1 MITFSKRRN
10 DINTRYFRSYKQKNI
25 DYKIINHKRVYT
37 IEEIKDINLE
47 KVGLIPK
54 NIFLRN
60 TNGKVHYLVTCHP
73 DKKVDIKRLTKD
85 LVSTRLSFG
94 SSERLK
100 KYLNVEKGSVSPL
113 GFIYDKN
120 YEVIFAF
127 DKELINK
134 TIGVHPNRN
143 DYTIF
148 IKFKTLVKLI
158 EEHGNKIVYL
168 DI

>member
-1 MITFSKRRN
+1 MEEILELLDNKR
-10 DINTRYFRSYKQKNI
+10 IE
-25 DYKIINHKRVYT
+25 YKIIKHKRVYT
-37 IEEIKDINLE
+37 IKEIKDINLE
-47 KVGLIPK
+47 KIGLIPK

-60 TNGKVHYLVTCHP
+60 ANGKVLYLVTCHH
-73 DKKVDIKRLTKD
+73 DKKVDIKKLAKD
-85 LVSTRLSFG
+85 LGSTRLSFG
-94 SSERLK
+94 SPERLK

-120 YEVIFAF
+120 SEVIFVF

-148 IKFKTLVKLI
+148 IKFNDLVKLI
-158 EEHGNKIVYL
+158 EEHDNKIIYL
-168 DI
+168 NI

>member
-1 MITFSKRRN
+1 M
-10 DINTRYFRSYKQKNI
+10 KNI
-25 DYKIINHKRVYT
+25 LELLDNKKIEYEIINHKKVYT
-37 IEEIKDINLE
+37 IEEIKDINLD
-47 KVGLIPK
+47 KKGLIPK

-60 TNGKVHYLVTCHP
+60 GNGKIHYLVTCHP
-73 DKKVDIKRLTKD
+73 NKKVDIKKLAKD
-85 LVSTRLSFG
+85 LNSTHLSFA
-94 SSERLK
+94 SPERLK

-120 YEVIFAF
+120 SEVIFVF

-148 IKFKTLVKLI
+148 IRFSVLVKLI

-168 DI
+168 DV

>member
-1 MITFSKRRN
+1 M
-10 DINTRYFRSYKQKNI
+10 KNI
-25 DYKIINHKRVYT
+25 LELLDNKKIEYEIINHKKVYT
-37 IEEIKDINLE
+37 IEEIKDINLD
-47 KVGLIPK
+47 KKGLIPK

-60 TNGKVHYLVTCHP
+60 GNGKIHYLVTCHP
-73 DKKVDIKRLTKD
+73 NKKVDIKKLAKD
-85 LVSTRLSFG
+85 LNSTHLSFA
-94 SSERLK
+94 SPERLK

-120 YEVIFAF
+120 SEVIFVF

-143 DYTIF
+143 DYTVF
-148 IKFKTLVKLI
+148 LKFKTLVKLI
-158 EEHGNKIVYL
+158 EEHSNKIVYL

>member
-1 MITFSKRRN
+1 MENILELLDNKRIEYKMIK
-10 DINTRYFRSYKQKNI
+10 
-25 DYKIINHKRVYT
+25 HKRVYT
-37 IEEIKDINLE
+37 MEETKNINLE

-60 TNGKVHYLVTCHP
+60 SNGKVHYLVTCHS
-73 DKKVDIKRLTKD
+73 DKKVDIKNLAKD
-85 LVSTRLSFG
+85 LDSTRLSFG
-94 SSERLK
+94 SLERLK

-113 GFIYDKN
+113 GFIYDEN
-120 YEVIFAF
+120 SEVIFVF
-127 DKELINK
+127 DKDLVNK

-148 IKFKTLVKLI
+148 IRFSVLVKLI

-168 DI
+168 DV

>member
-1 MITFSKRRN
+1 MEEILELLDN
-10 DINTRYFRSYKQKNI
+10 KNI
-25 DYKIINHKRVYT
+25 EYKMIKHQKVYT
-37 IEEIKDINLE
+37 MDEIKDINLVKE
-47 KVGLIPK
+47 GLIPK

-60 TNGKVHYLVTCHP
+60 ANGKIHYLVTCLP
-73 DKKVDIKRLTKD
+73 NKTVDIKSLANN
-85 LVSTRLSFG
+85 LNSTRLSFG
-94 SSERLK
+94 SPERLK
-100 KYLNVEKGSVSPL
+100 KYLNVCKGSVSPL

-120 YEVIFAF
+120 SKVIFVF

-148 IKFKTLVKLI
+148 IKLKTLVKLI
-158 EEHGNKIVYL
+158 EERGNKIIYL

>member
-1 MITFSKRRN
+1 MEEILELLDNKR
-10 DINTRYFRSYKQKNI
+10 IE
-25 DYKIINHKRVYT
+25 YKIIKHKRVYT

-47 KVGLIPK
+47 KIGLIPK

-60 TNGKVHYLVTCHP
+60 ANGKGHYLITCHP
-73 DKKVDIKRLTKD
+73 NKKVDIKRLAKD
-85 LVSTRLSFG
+85 LGSTRLSFG
-94 SSERLK
+94 SPERLK

-120 YEVIFAF
+120 SDVIFVF

-148 IKFKTLVKLI
+148 IRFNDLIKLI

>member
-1 MITFSKRRN
+1 MEEILELLDNKR
-10 DINTRYFRSYKQKNI
+10 IE
-25 DYKIINHKRVYT
+25 YKIIKHKRVYT
-37 IEEIKDINLE
+37 IKEIKDINLE
-47 KVGLIPK
+47 KIGLIPK

-60 TNGKVHYLVTCHP
+60 ANGKGHYLITCHP
-73 DKKVDIKRLTKD
+73 NKKVDIKRLAKD
-85 LVSTRLSFG
+85 LGSTRLSFG
-94 SSERLK
+94 SPERLK

-120 YEVIFAF
+120 SEVIFVF

-148 IKFKTLVKLI
+148 IKFNDLVKLI
-158 EEHGNKIVYL
+158 EEHDNKIIYL
-168 DI
+168 NI

>member
-1 MITFSKRRN
+1 MENILKVLN
-10 DINTRYFRSYKQKNI
+10 DKNI
-25 DYKIINHKRVYT
+25 DYRIIKHKRVYT
-37 IEEIKDINLE
+37 IEEVKDINLDKE
-47 KVGLIPK
+47 CLIPK

-60 TNGKVHYLVTCHP
+60 ANGKVHYLVTCHP
-73 DKKVDIKRLTKD
+73 DKKVDIKSLASN
-85 LVSTRLSFG
+85 LNSTRLSFA
-94 SSERLK
+94 SPERLK

-113 GFIYDKN
+113 GFIYDEN
-120 YEVIFAF
+120 IEVIFVF

-148 IKFKTLVKLI
+148 IKFNDLVKSI
-158 EEHGNKIVYL
+158 EEHGNEIVYL

>member
-1 MITFSKRRN
+1 MEEILELLDNKRTEYKMIK
-10 DINTRYFRSYKQKNI
+10 
-25 DYKIINHKRVYT
+25 HKRVYT

-60 TNGKVHYLVTCHP
+60 ANGKFHYLVTCHP
-73 DKKVDIKRLTKD
+73 NKKVDIKKLAKD
-85 LVSTRLSFG
+85 LGSTRLSFG
-94 SSERLK
+94 SPERLK

-120 YEVIFAF
+120 SDVIFVF
-127 DKELINK
+127 DKELVNK

-148 IKFKTLVKLI
+148 IRFNDLIKLI

-168 DI
+168 NI

>member
-1 MITFSKRRN
+1 MK
-10 DINTRYFRSYKQKNI
+10 DILDLLDNKNI
-25 DYKIINHKRVYT
+25 EYKIIRHKRVYT
-37 IEEIKDINLE
+37 IEEIKHINLDKE
-47 KVGLIPK
+47 GLIPK

-60 TNGKVHYLVTCHP
+60 ANGKVHYLVTCHP
-73 DKKVDIKRLTKD
+73 DKKVDIKNLAKN
-85 LVSTRLSFG
+85 LNSTRLSFG

-120 YEVIFAF
+120 SEVTFVF

-134 TIGVHPNRN
+134 SIGVHPNRN

-148 IKFKTLVKLI
+148 IEFKTLVKLI
-158 EEHGNKIVYL
+158 EEHGNKIAYL

>member
-1 MITFSKRRN
+1 MKEILELLNNKRIECKMIK
-10 DINTRYFRSYKQKNI
+10 
-25 DYKIINHKRVYT
+25 HKKVYT
-37 IEEIKDINLE
+37 IEEIKDINLDKE
-47 KVGLIPK
+47 GVIPK

-60 TNGKVHYLVTCHP
+60 ANGKVHYLVTCHP
-73 DKKVDIKRLTKD
+73 DKKIDIKSLASN
-85 LVSTRLSFG
+85 LNSTRLSFA

-120 YEVIFAF
+120 SEVIFVF

-158 EEHGNKIVYL
+158 EEHGNEIVYL

>member
-1 MITFSKRRN
+1 MENILKVLN
-10 DINTRYFRSYKQKNI
+10 DENI
-25 DYKIINHKRVYT
+25 DYRIIKHKRVYT
-37 IEEIKDINLE
+37 IEEIKYINLDKE
-47 KVGLIPK
+47 GLIPK

-73 DKKVDIKRLTKD
+73 DKKVDIKSIAND
-85 LVSTRLSFG
+85 LNSTRLSFA
-94 SSERLK
+94 SLERLK
-100 KYLNVEKGSVSPL
+100 KYLNVCKGSVSPL
-113 GFIYDKN
+113 GFIYDEN
-120 YEVIFAF
+120 IEVIFVF

-148 IKFKTLVKLI
+148 IKFNDLVKLI
-158 EEHGNKIVYL
+158 EGHGNEIVYL

>member
-1 MITFSKRRN
+1 MQNILKVLN
-10 DINTRYFRSYKQKNI
+10 DENI
-25 DYKIINHKRVYT
+25 DYRIIKHKRVYT
-37 IEEIKDINLE
+37 IDEIKDINLDKE
-47 KVGLIPK
+47 GLIPK

-60 TNGKVHYLVTCHP
+60 ANGKVHYLVTCHP
-73 DKKVDIKRLTKD
+73 DKKIDIKSLANN
-85 LVSTRLSFG
+85 LNSTRLSFA

-100 KYLNVEKGSVSPL
+100 KYLNVCKGSVSPL
-113 GFIYDKN
+113 GFIYDEN
-120 YEVIFAF
+120 IEVIFVF
-127 DKELINK
+127 DKELINI

-148 IKFKTLVKLI
+148 IKFNNLVKLI

>member
-1 MITFSKRRN
+1 MK
-10 DINTRYFRSYKQKNI
+10 DILELLDNENI
-25 DYKIINHKRVYT
+25 DYRIIKHKRVYT
-37 IEEIKDINLE
+37 IDEIKDINLDKE
-47 KVGLIPK
+47 GLIPK

-60 TNGKVHYLVTCHP
+60 ANGKVHYLVTCSP
-73 DKKVDIKRLTKD
+73 DKKVDIKSLASN
-85 LVSTRLSFG
+85 LNSTRLSFA

-120 YEVIFAF
+120 SEVIFVF
-127 DKELINK
+127 DKEQINK

-148 IKFKTLVKLI
+148 IKLNNLVKLI
-158 EEHGNKIVYL
+158 EEHGNKIIYL

>member
-1 MITFSKRRN
+1 MEEILEQLDNKRIEYKMIK
-10 DINTRYFRSYKQKNI
+10 
-25 DYKIINHKRVYT
+25 HKRVYT

-60 TNGKVHYLVTCHP
+60 ANGKVHYLVTCHP
-73 DKKVDIKRLTKD
+73 DKKVDIKKLAKD
-85 LVSTRLSFG
+85 LGSTRLSFG
-94 SSERLK
+94 SPERLK

-120 YEVIFAF
+120 SDVIFVF

-148 IKFKTLVKLI
+148 IRFNDLIKLI

-168 DI
+168 DV